1 LTIVVSGNNH
11 ELLSR
16 EIATELRGRY
26 RDVLMLRFSF
36 DEFLRLKG
44 VEYSKATFHTAAR
57 GRILAAFDEYLKSGG
72 FPEVAGRNGVIER
85 RELLQNY
92 YRTIFYRD
100 IIEQYNIKAQHLL
113 EAMMRYCLNTYSEL
127 FSISSFEKHL
137 KGNGQPGS
145 KRTISNDL
153 QYMADAFFLIM
164 NEKYSY
170 SPRKRVMNPK
180 KVCLLDTGFTFL
192 ATEFS
197 ENRGKALENVVAIE
211 LLRRQEQ
218 VFYHKGRGEC
228 DSEPRTMEP

>member
-85 RELLQNY
+85 LRVASKKGLAAEM
-92 YRTIFYRD
+92 FGARD
-100 IIEQYNIKAQHLL
+100 QDG
-113 EAMMRYCLNTYSEL
+113 T
-127 FSISSFEKHL
+127 
-137 KGNGQPGS
+137 
-145 KRTISNDL
+145 
-153 QYMADAFFLIM
+153 
-164 NEKYSY
+164 
-170 SPRKRVMNPK
+170 
-180 KVCLLDTGFTFL
+180 
-192 ATEFS
+192 
-197 ENRGKALENVVAIE
+197 IE
-211 LLRRQEQ
+211 LLAGET
-218 VFYHKGRGEC
+218 VFLTIGEMDGKKGG
-228 DSEPRTMEP
+228 